1 MLIIMAPTIAA
12 PPAKKLVVIDL
23 GHGGKDPGAVFGKHK
38 ESQIVRAI
46 SAPLIEQ
53 LNLGG
58 RADAKSSFSL
68 LNKPEDSYWQDK
80 NARVE
85 LSSYN
90 ERACR
95 EGRQQ
100 IGLLISIHINS
111 AASQAASGFL
121 ILHNSFREMAEE
133 FYKSML
139 VFMSGKGHNI
149 AGNRGQVVFE
159 RKDLPILK
167 VLSYKQ
173 DFQKKPYSTG
183 FVPSL
188 LLEMGFITN
197 ATDRK
202 LMVEQPVL
210 LANSIA
216 GSINF
221 ILDAGY
227 A

>member
-1 MLIIMAPTIAA
+1 MTNLILPQ
-12 PPAKKLVVIDL
+12 PKKLVIIDL
-23 GHGGKDPGAVFGKHK
+23 GHGGKDPGAVFGTSK

-46 SAPLIEQ
+46 AAPLIET
-53 LNLGG
+53 LNLKGEV
-58 RADAKSSFSL
+58 DAKSSFSL
-68 LNKPEDSYWQDK
+68 LTKPENSDWQDRD
-80 NARVE
+80 ARVE
-85 LSSYN
+85 LSGYN
-90 ERACR
+90 EKACR
-95 EGRQQ
+95 EGKQQ
-100 IGLLISIHINS
+100 IGLLISVHVNS
-111 AASQAASGFL
+111 AAYETASGFL
-121 ILHNSFREMAEE
+121 ILHNSFQEMAED

-139 VFMSGKGHNI
+139 VFMSVKGHNI
-149 AGNRGQVVFE
+149 AGNRGQAVFE

-167 VLSYKQ
+167 VISYKE

-202 LMVEQPVL
+202 LVTEQPVL

-216 GSINF
+216 GSIQF